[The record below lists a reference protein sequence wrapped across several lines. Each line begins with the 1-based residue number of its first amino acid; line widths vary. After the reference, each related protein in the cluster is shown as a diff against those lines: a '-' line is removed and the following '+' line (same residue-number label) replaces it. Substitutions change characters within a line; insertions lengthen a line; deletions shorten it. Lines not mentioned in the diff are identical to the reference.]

1 MLLFGSRKQ
10 LGKAVV
16 KASVE
21 YKKSH
26 ILPHDRNTLLKFY
39 LLPFLY
45 QIEPS
50 HQNNLDSRYNQKQMK
65 ESSNK
70 GKERKGRPMV
80 TSDGGGASE
89 HHYKKQWRS
98 SRFRPWLRWEREFE
112 IAERGSEMDLVVEGY
127 KSGGCSGGGVFVSW
141 IEAWERL
148 RKEWDKK
155 KKKEESS
162 FTQKRD

>member
-50 HQNNLDSRYNQKQMK
+50 HQNNLDSRYNQKQRK

-127 KSGGCSGGGVFVSW
+127 KSGGCGGGGVFVSW